1 MCRISISSHR
11 TEVWHLVLLL
21 VLPGYCTVHMH
32 VLLSAWWCVLP
43 SCHCGL
49 LTASTCRRGTAS
61 KLCHLSW
68 RIRHGVQFQI
78 STHWLLVKLPNEC
91 AEACCAGWVVIGGG
105 LVETTMFFVAI
116 FIIRWPPH
124 NPITSCPHNV
134 PKNENCP
141 ECKMFQ
147 MSDRK
152 VTVNADYFALL
163 CFEMHRCPSWTN
175 KLDLH
180 VCWLRATTHL
190 STVVSFCVML
200 SDIKSSLFS
209 IVPLECIH
217 IATDIF
223 NCRDENRFD
232 SYVECRTRELP
243 SWGNTPNTESLA
255 VFFEIVL
262 LMGHYCLS
270 SRKYWRSLFH
280 LLLSVLV
287 FRLYLCATTEQVS
300 SQQMILK
307 AC

>member
-1 MCRISISSHR
+1 MC
-11 TEVWHLVLLL
+11 W
-21 VLPGYCTVHMH
+21 GM
-32 VLLSAWWCVLP
+32 
-43 SCHCGL
+43 SCRMG
-49 LTASTCRRGTAS
+49 
-61 KLCHLSW
+61 
-68 RIRHGVQFQI
+68 
-78 STHWLLVKLPNEC
+78 
-91 AEACCAGWVVIGGG
+91 
-105 LVETTMFFVAI
+105 
-116 FIIRWPPH
+116 
-124 NPITSCPHNV
+124 
-134 PKNENCP
+134 
-141 ECKMFQ
+141 
-147 MSDRK
+147 SDRRRACWNSN
-152 VTVNADYFALL
+152 VL
-163 CFEMHRCPSWTN
+163 CSNLYHQMAAERTDNDVSSRYTKGIRLSRMQNVYNVRSQGHSQCQIPSLSCCGMHRCPSWMN
-175 KLDLH
+175 KQDLH